1 MNQGDFM
8 KKKYRGFIWILVA
21 GVLTCTLG
29 CGFVK
34 ETVTRVK
41 ESVVSS
47 GDRKELPEETEE
59 PVAETDGVHQEYY
72 FKQLTMNE
80 KRSYRQ
86 LLEGILNFTKEIRL
100 SDTDNDAIDKAYR
113 ALLKDHQELFWVHN
127 GETYYKTI
135 NKSDTLFSPSYGYTR
150 EEAAPVEESLEQ
162 AYQQV
167 LSSLPENPSSYD
179 MVRTVY
185 DYVINCTDYVVNSND
200 QNIAG
205 VFSQGQAVC
214 AGYAGAVQYLLERL
228 NVESI
233 YVSGETKMSSGGHA
247 WNIVN
252 IDGNYY
258 YVDATNGDQP
268 SLLGLGGSVPLYDYL
283 APFPEE
289 YSQICWADD
298 EFSLPECT
306 AVDYNYYILSGSCF
320 SEYHWESLYNY
331 FIAQLNQGAHL
342 MRVKFMDPESYQ
354 AAYTDLIE
362 NGRIEELARYY
373 MNQQGVPQVEY
384 HYSNMDDLLTL
395 YVML

>member
-1 MNQGDFM
+1 MRKFYKGLL
-8 KKKYRGFIWILVA
+8 WIFLA
-21 GVLTCTLG
+21 VLLTGMGG
-29 CGFVK
+29 CRYVKRTVDMAK
-34 ETVTRVK
+34 ETMDAARKKSQEPAVTQ
-41 ESVVSS
+41 
-47 GDRKELPEETEE
+47 E

-72 FKQLTMNE
+72 FKQLALNE
-80 KRSYRQ
+80 KRTYRQ
-86 LLEGILNFTKEIRL
+86 LLAGILTFEKEISL

-127 GETYYKTI
+127 GKTYYKTI
-135 NKSDTLFSPSYGYTR
+135 NKSDTVFTPSYGYAQ
-150 EEAAPVEESLEQ
+150 EEAAPVRNYMEQ

-167 LSSLPENPSSYD
+167 AALLPEGCGVYD
-179 MVRTVY
+179 KVRTVY
-185 DYVINCTDYVVNSND
+185 DYVIGRTDYVVNEND

-205 VFSQGQAVC
+205 VFAQGQAVC

-228 NVESI
+228 DVESI

-268 SLLGLGGSVPLYDYL
+268 TLLGLDGEVPLYDYL

-289 YSQICWADD
+289 YSQICWPDK
-298 EFSLPECT
+298 EFYLPVCT
-306 AVDYNYYILSGSCF
+306 AVDYNYYMMNGSCF
-320 SEYHWESLYNY
+320 PTYTWDALYDY
-331 FIAQLNQGAHL
+331 FISQIDQGMHL
-342 MRVKFMDPESYQ
+342 IRVKFTDAASYQ
-354 AAYTDLIE
+354 AAYTELIV
-362 NGRIEELARYY
+362 NGRIEEIARYY
-373 MNQQGVPQVEY
+373 MDMQGIPQVEY